1 VRLMG
6 TTEAS
11 IFFGVVLLGA
21 AREQIDA
28 VIALLAAR
36 FAQCFAMYAR
46 RRKPLKIG
54 LHHDIVAALG
64 GTVDRML
71 FAHVM
76 CAYNGESVLSGAATD
91 RPLADRSR
99 RQRRRRRHRRGNGA
113 GAAAVGRHQYQAEA
127 DQGEAAGRAAEAAAF
142 GIGGFESGS
151 AAAQGGGRKCCWS
164 GISGAPRSPQRGFSW
179 NVVQPPHRKSL
190 GKLVICGPILRR

>member
-11 IFFGVVLLGA
+11 IFLLMRA

-64 GTVDRML
+64 ETVDRML
-71 FAHVM
+71 LAHVM

-113 GAAAVGRHQYQAEA
+113 GAAAVGRHRGQAEA
-127 DQGEAAGRAAEAAAF
+127 DPPKPQRLGLADLK
-142 GIGGFESGS
+142 
-151 AAAQGGGRKCCWS
+151 AAAQRRK
-164 GISGAPRSPQRGFSW
+164 AAAAA
-179 NVVQPPHRKSL
+179 
-190 GKLVICGPILRR
+190 